1 MPRCSA
7 VAASAGRGERGERG
21 ERGSQGDR
29 ARRTHGR
36 TDART
41 QPGRARELERDARRD
56 TAKQGRARETGEDS
70 RETETQGDR
79 QKDKNPKKY
88 DRGKGRRVGER
99 EPGAETQRD
108 RQQGGAGGALAA
120 PRAGGRGCVWGETQE
135 EGGVPGGRDPGAE
148 LGGGAGGDE
157 GDPGAGRLSAGVRAG
172 LSGRRGRR
180 WRPQAGGVGPAGP
193 GRGRGARGDGGG
205 AFTWPCARNL
215 YSQHASTTWE
225 PEGSR
230 CAAESLGLILCTIKH
245 SAASPSC
252 SYTSSTLNKHN
263 DDIRCNSR

>member
-7 VAASAGRGERGERG
+7 VAASARREERGEGERGRPREAERRTREGEVKAGGGRETEIQRQQNKDPKNQGREKGKEPGPQAQRAMDKRPG
-21 ERGSQGDR
+21 ERGRSR
-29 ARRTHGR
+29 P
-36 TDART
+36 
-41 QPGRARELERDARRD
+41 PG
-56 TAKQGRARETGEDS
+56 S
-70 RETETQGDR
+70 RG
-79 QKDKNPKKY
+79 KNPEA
-88 DRGKGRRVGER
+88 DRVPNLGMG
-99 EPGAETQRD
+99 
-108 RQQGGAGGALAA
+108 GGAGGSRVRLLSSGFWEARTGPESPALLQW
-120 PRAGGRGCVWGETQE
+120 VWWDLE
-135 EGGVPGGRDPGAE
+135 EGV
-148 LGGGAGGDE
+148 LGGGAGD
-157 GDPGAGRLSAGVRAG
+157 S
-172 LSGRRGRR
+172 
-180 WRPQAGGVGPAGP
+180 
-193 GRGRGARGDGGG
+193 GG

>member
-1 MPRCSA
+1 MTDRKTRTPRNTTE
-7 VAASAGRGERGERG
+7 GKGG
-21 ERGSQGDR
+21 GSESENQG
-29 ARRTHGR
+29 
-36 TDART
+36 
-41 QPGRARELERDARRD
+41 QKPS
-56 TAKQGRARETGEDS
+56 ETGSKEGREGRSQLPGLGGGGVCGGRLRRRAGS
-70 RETETQGDR
+70 R
-79 QKDKNPKKY
+79 
-88 DRGKGRRVGER
+88 
-99 EPGAETQRD
+99 
-108 RQQGGAGGALAA
+108 GGAIQV
-120 PRAGGRGCVWGETQE
+120 RSS
-135 EGGVPGGRDPGAE
+135 
-148 LGGGAGGDE
+148 GGGAGGDE

-193 GRGRGARGDGGG
+193 GRGRRARGDGGG